1 LIGMRHTFQMEETA
15 MGCRIDFKSMKSRG
29 FIRCTGVLRAAVFG
43 LLLVEVLMPTS
54 VHAADATAPPAA
66 AAAAET
72 IRLWPGDAPGAL
84 GSADHDIPVVAW
96 WPAPGATQ
104 PTAAIVVCPG
114 GGYGGLADHEGSDYA
129 KWLNSQGIAAFVLR
143 YRLGSKGYRH
153 PIMLGDVSR
162 AMRLVR
168 AEHVRLGIDPERV
181 GVMGS
186 SAGGHLAVTL
196 LTHGDEGDPTA
207 ADAIDRQPS
216 RATLG
221 VLCYPVVS
229 MLPPNTHVGS
239 KKNLLG
245 DDPSE
250 DLERDL
256 SGELAVND
264 TTPPVFVW
272 HTVEDTGVKL
282 AGVLEL
288 AAALDRHGRPFE
300 LHVYEKGRHGIGLG
314 FRPYDGFNTER
325 LHPWTVEC
333 RRWLAER
340 GFAAD

>member
-1 LIGMRHTFQMEETA
+1 MGYRIEFQSIK
-15 MGCRIDFKSMKSRG
+15 RRG
-29 FIRCTGVLRAAVFG
+29 FTQAASVLWLTLYG
-43 LLLVEVLMPTS
+43 LLLVVLLMPIH
-54 VHAADATAPPAA
+54 VHAADAAAQPASPAA
-66 AAAAET
+66 DAAVAAAAET

-84 GSADHDIPVVAW
+84 GSADHDIPVVSW
-96 WPAPGATQ
+96 WPAPGGTQ
-104 PTAAIVVCPG
+104 PTAAMVVCPG

-129 KWLNSQGIAAFVLR
+129 KWLNSQGISAFVLR

-153 PIMLGDVSR
+153 PVMLGDVSR

-196 LTHGDEGDPTA
+196 LTHGDEGDPAA

-229 MLPPNTHVGS
+229 MLPPNTHSGS
-239 KKNLLG
+239 KQNLLG
-245 DDPSE
+245 DEPSE
-250 DLERDL
+250 ELERAL

-282 AGVLEL
+282 AGVLAL

-340 GFAAD
+340 GFTAD

>member
-1 LIGMRHTFQMEETA
+1 
-15 MGCRIDFKSMKSRG
+15 MGRRIELQSMKSRRFMQG
-29 FIRCTGVLRAAVFG
+29 TSGLRAAVFG
-43 LLLVEVLMPTS
+43 LLLVVLPVPTR
-54 VHAADATAPPAA
+54 VHAADAATPPASPPAA

-104 PTAAIVVCPG
+104 PTAAMVVCPG
-114 GGYGGLADHEGSDYA
+114 GGYGGLADHEGTDYA

-168 AEHVRLGIDPERV
+168 AEHVRLGIDPGRV

-196 LTHGDEGDPTA
+196 LTHGDEGDPNA

-229 MLPPNTHVGS
+229 MLPPNTHGGS

-245 DDPSE
+245 DDPPE
-250 DLERDL
+250 ELERDL

-314 FRPYDGFNTER
+314 FRPYDGFDTER

>member
-1 LIGMRHTFQMEETA
+1 MSTVHSS
-15 MGCRIDFKSMKSRG
+15 CRFVIERQSARRVVK
-29 FIRCTGVLRAAVFG
+29 VA
-43 LLLVEVLMPTS
+43 LLCVASLVTVDAC
-54 VHAADATAPPAA
+54 AADP

-72 IRLWPGDAPGAL
+72 IRLWKADAPGAL
-84 GSADHDIPVVAW
+84 GSADQDVPVVFW
-96 WPAPGATQ
+96 WPVAGAKA

-168 AEHVRLGIDPERV
+168 ADHARLGVDPARV

-196 LTHGDEGDPTA
+196 LTHGDDGDAAA
-207 ADAIDRQPS
+207 ADPVDRQPS
-216 RATLG
+216 RPALG
-221 VLCYPVVS
+221 ILCYPVVS
-229 MLPPNTHVGS
+229 MLDANTHGGS
-239 KKNLLG
+239 RRNLLG
-245 DDPSE
+245 ENPPE
-250 DLERDL
+250 ELVREL

-264 TTPPVFVW
+264 KTPPVFVW
-272 HTVEDTGVKL
+272 HTVEDKAVKL
-282 AGVLEL
+282 EGVLDL
-288 AAALDRHGRPFE
+288 AASLRRHGRPFE
-300 LHVYEKGRHGIGLG
+300 LHVYEKGAHGIGLG
-314 FRPYDGFNTER
+314 FKPYDGFAPER

-333 RRWLAER
+333 RRWLGEQ
-340 GFAAD
+340 GFSGR

>member
-1 LIGMRHTFQMEETA
+1 
-15 MGCRIDFKSMKSRG
+15 MGRRRKLERMKERRG
-29 FIRCTGVLRAAVFG
+29 FVHATGLLPAMLLG
-43 LLLVEVLMPTS
+43 LLLCLLLCLLLVVVVPAS
-54 VHAADATAPPAA
+54 GRAADASAPPASPPAA
-66 AAAAET
+66 AEAAAET

-84 GSADHDIPVVAW
+84 GTADHDIPVVAW
-96 WPAPGATQ
+96 WPAPAGTK
-104 PTAAIVVCPG
+104 PAAAMVVCPG

-129 KWLNSQGIAAFVLR
+129 KWLNSQGISAFVLR

-168 AEHVRLGIDPERV
+168 AEHGRLGIDPERV

-196 LTHGDEGDPTA
+196 LTHGDDGDPAA

-216 RATLG
+216 RASLG

-229 MLPPNTHVGS
+229 MLPPNTHGGS
-239 KKNLLG
+239 KQNLLG
-245 DDPSE
+245 DSPSE
-250 DLERDL
+250 ELERDL
-256 SGELAVND
+256 SGELAVSD

-272 HTVEDTGVKL
+272 HTVEDTVVKL

-314 FRPYDGFNTER
+314 FRPYDGFNSER

-333 RRWLAER
+333 RRWMAER